1 MARPSRLSAGQAGH
15 TSTDQHSVGT
25 SPRIEEED
33 AHMTMP
39 SDAADAIETHG
50 SNEGPRDH
58 EGVDTD
64 HEAYVD
70 EDNVPHPCDANEV
83 G

>member
-1 MARPSRLSAGQAGH
+1 
-15 TSTDQHSVGT
+15 
-25 SPRIEEED
+25 
-33 AHMTMP
+33 MTMP
-39 SDAADAIETHG
+39 SDAADAVETDG
-50 SNEGPRDH
+50 ANEGPRDH

-70 EDNVPHPCDANEV
+70 DDNVPHPGGANEA

>member
-1 MARPSRLSAGQAGH
+1 MRDRDGSEKRRRGTRKRLIFPPGEPGKL
-15 TSTDQHSVGT
+15 TRRTC
-25 SPRIEEED
+25 
-33 AHMTMP
+33 MTMP
-39 SDAADAIETHG
+39 SDAADAIESTG
-50 SNEGPRDH
+50 PNEGPRDH

-70 EDNVPHPCDANEV
+70 DDNVPHPGDVNEA